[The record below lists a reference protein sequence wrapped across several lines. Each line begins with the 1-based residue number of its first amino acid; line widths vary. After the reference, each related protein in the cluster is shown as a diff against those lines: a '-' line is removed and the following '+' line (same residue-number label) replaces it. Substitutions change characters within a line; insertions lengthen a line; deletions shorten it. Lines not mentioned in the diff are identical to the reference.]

1 MINITSGVLDKTRMV
16 SNILMLV
23 LVAGNIFFSIQYT
36 ENIKSKAELDALAQD
51 NTGIRIQAARVL
63 NFFINTVL
71 NTENKT
77 ISFDDR
83 VKLEN
88 DVRQLLDPNLTA
100 QWTAFVNS
108 KDSKSAQT
116 NAIKVMSMLT
126 GKMIQ

>member
-1 MINITSGVLDKTRMV
+1 MFHFTSGILERTRLV
-16 SNILMLV
+16 SNVLMLA

-36 ENIKSKAELDALAQD
+36 QNIKDKDALALLNKD
-51 NTGIRIQAARVL
+51 NTGTRIQSARLL

-71 NTENKT
+71 DTQGT

-88 DVRQLLDPNLTA
+88 DVRQLGDPALTT
-100 QWTAFVNS
+100 QWTTFVES
-108 KDSKSAQT
+108 KDSKTAQT
-116 NAIKVMSMLT
+116 NAVKVMSMLT